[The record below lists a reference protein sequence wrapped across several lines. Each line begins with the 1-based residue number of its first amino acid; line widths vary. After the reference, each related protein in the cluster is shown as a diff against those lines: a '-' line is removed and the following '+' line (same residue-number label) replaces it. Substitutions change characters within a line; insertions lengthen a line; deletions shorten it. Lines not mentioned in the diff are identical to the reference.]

1 MEKRELEILLKKL
14 AEGKLLPKEAARLQ
28 EALDQELLQQHGHFY
43 KPEIWKDALNGPSPD
58 SGERERA
65 NLNFEAVF
73 RQIRQQ
79 QETIVIPMQNRRW
92 WHSARLRAACLAGVI
107 VICGVAGGYWSY
119 KKLNSPTTEPAI
131 AWNQINTSLGERNRL
146 TLGDGTV
153 IYINGGTS
161 LKYPE
166 VFTGEKREVELIS
179 GEIFLEVAPNE
190 AVPFLVKTD
199 SLSVKVLGTSFSVIN
214 RPENGKVSVA
224 VKTGRVSFGANSR
237 TKALLLNSGR
247 EGVFHKNGGDLKEE
261 AVNKD
266 AIAGWA
272 RDEFIFEDATL
283 AEVLTALENSYGYR
297 YRIENKAAE
306 NRIFRAS
313 FNQHTPQQI
322 IHALSMLG
330 DFKYVIRDSTIIVK

>member
-1 MEKRELEILLKKL
+1 MEKRALELLLKKL
-14 AEGKLLPKEAARLQ
+14 AEGKLLPEEAARLQ
-28 EALDQELLQQHGHFY
+28 EALDQELLQQPGHLY
-43 KPEIWKDALNGPSPD
+43 EPEVWKDALNGPSPD
-58 SGERERA
+58 SGEQERA
-65 NLNFEAVF
+65 NKNLEAVF
-73 RQIRQQ
+73 RQIHPQ
-79 QETIVIPMQNRRW
+79 QEAIVVPLHTRRW
-92 WHSARLRAACLAGVI
+92 WQSARLRAACFAGVI
-107 VICGVAGGYWSY
+107 LICGVAGGYWSY
-119 KKLNSPTTEPAI
+119 RKLNKPTTTPAV

-166 VFTGEKREVELIS
+166 VFSGEMREVELIS

-199 SLSVKVLGTSFSVIN
+199 SLSVKVLGTSFTVIN
-214 RPENGKVSVA
+214 RPERGKVSVA
-224 VKTGRVSFGANSR
+224 VKTGRVSFGPDSR
-237 TKALLLNSGR
+237 AKALLLNAGR
-247 EGVFHKNGGDLKEE
+247 EGVFLKSGGDLKED
-261 AVNKD
+261 AINKD

-272 RDEFIFEDATL
+272 RDEFIFEDASL

-297 YRIENKAAE
+297 FRIENKAAE
-306 NRIFRAS
+306 KKIFRAS

-330 DFKYVIRDSTIIVK
+330 NFKYFIRDSTIIVK